1 MTTNTRRAVFVSCF
15 GLGLLLVAAG
25 AQAQD
30 IKEQT
35 LRFGF
40 QNATDHP
47 IGVGLQRFADL
58 VKQKSGSKITVRLFP
73 GGQLGGDLQT
83 VSALQGGTIDMTI
96 LNTGDMTILNTGVLA
111 GIDKSTAILD
121 FPYLFNSEKEA
132 DAVVDGPAGQKLH
145 ERLASKGLI
154 GLAYFENGFRQL
166 TNSCRPVAKA
176 EDFQGLKLRVL
187 QLPLFIEV
195 FQALGASPVPLAFPE
210 VYTALEQ
217 KVVDGQENPVN
228 TIYFSKLHEVQKF
241 LSLTRHVFNPQ
252 SVLISKRTWDRF
264 SPDEKALLQQAANE
278 AAVYQRQASREQTG
292 KSIELIKQAGVT
304 VNEVSPDEIERI
316 RQRIKPIVE
325 KFTKDIDPEVAQ
337 QVQAELAK
345 VRGTN

>member
-1 MTTNTRRAVFVSCF
+1 MTTNTRRAVLVSCF
-15 GLGLLLVAAG
+15 GLGLLLAAAG

-30 IKEQT
+30 IKERT

-83 VSALQGGTIDMTI
+83 VSALQGGTIDMTV
-96 LNTGDMTILNTGVLA
+96 LNTGVLA

-166 TNSCRPVAKA
+166 TNSRRPVAKA

-325 KFTKDIDPEVAQ
+325 KFTKDIDPEVTQ

>member
-1 MTTNTRRAVFVSCF
+1 MTTNTRRAVLVSCF
-15 GLGLLLVAAG
+15 GLGLLLAAAG

-30 IKEQT
+30 IKERT

-83 VSALQGGTIDMTI
+83 VSALQGGTIDMTV
-96 LNTGDMTILNTGVLA
+96 LNTGVLA

-166 TNSCRPVAKA
+166 TNSRRPVAKA

-278 AAVYQRQASREQTG
+278 AAIYQRQASREQTG
-292 KSIELIKQAGVT
+292 KSIELIKQAGVA

>member
-1 MTTNTRRAVFVSCF
+1 MTTNTRRAVLVSCF
-15 GLGLLLVAAG
+15 GLGLLLAAAG

-30 IKEQT
+30 IKERT

-83 VSALQGGTIDMTI
+83 VSALQGGTIDMTV
-96 LNTGDMTILNTGVLA
+96 LNTGVLA

-166 TNSCRPVAKA
+166 TNSRRPVAKA

-292 KSIELIKQAGVT
+292 KSIELIKQAGVA

>member
-1 MTTNTRRAVFVSCF
+1 MTTNTRRAVLVSCF
-15 GLGLLLVAAG
+15 GLGLLLAAAG

-30 IKEQT
+30 IKERT

-83 VSALQGGTIDMTI
+83 VSALQGGTIDMTV
-96 LNTGDMTILNTGVLA
+96 LNTGVLA

-166 TNSCRPVAKA
+166 TNSRRPVAKA

>member
-1 MTTNTRRAVFVSCF
+1 MTTNTRRAVLVSCF
-15 GLGLLLVAAG
+15 GLGLLLAAAG

-30 IKEQT
+30 IKERT

-83 VSALQGGTIDMTI
+83 VSALQGGTIDMTV
-96 LNTGDMTILNTGVLA
+96 LNTGVLA

-166 TNSCRPVAKA
+166 TNSRRPVAKA

-252 SVLISKRTWDRF
+252 SILISKRTWDRF

>member
-1 MTTNTRRAVFVSCF
+1 MTTNTRRAVLVSCF
-15 GLGLLLVAAG
+15 GLGLLLAAAG

-30 IKEQT
+30 IKERT

-83 VSALQGGTIDMTI
+83 VSALQGGTIDMTV
-96 LNTGDMTILNTGVLA
+96 LNTGVLA

-166 TNSCRPVAKA
+166 TNSRRPVAKA

-278 AAVYQRQASREQTG
+278 AAIYQRQASREQTG

-325 KFTKDIDPEVAQ
+325 KFTKDIDPEVTQ